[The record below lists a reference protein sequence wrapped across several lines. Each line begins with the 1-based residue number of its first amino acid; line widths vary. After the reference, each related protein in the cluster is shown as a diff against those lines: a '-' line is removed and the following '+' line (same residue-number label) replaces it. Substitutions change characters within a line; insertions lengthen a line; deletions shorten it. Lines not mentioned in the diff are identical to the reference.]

1 MSFLILVLDLDDTL
15 YPERTFV
22 ESGMNTVAHWLS
34 KNYGVPQRSVF
45 LRLLGELD
53 SSGRGRVF
61 DVVLADLNLFSSEN
75 IEQCVEIYR
84 GHKPQINLYPGAL
97 DAIQRHSALPTYL
110 LTDGFPAVQMRK
122 VHVLGIENH
131 FRRIFTT
138 WSFGRESGK
147 PSLRCFREI
156 VQIED
161 SSLQEIIYVGDDP
174 NKDFVSLNA
183 VGARTVRVMS
193 GRFADAQAAPGYDA
207 QTRIDGIAN
216 LDLLRF
222 PN

>member
-1 MSFLILVLDLDDTL
+1 MVLDLDDTL

-34 KNYGVPQRSVF
+34 KSYGVPQRSVF
-45 LRLLGELD
+45 LRLLSELD

-61 DVVLADLNLFSSEN
+61 DVVLEEFDLFSSEN
-75 IEQCVEIYR
+75 IEQCVDIYR
-84 GHKPQINLYPGAL
+84 GHKPEISLYPGAL
-97 DAIQRHSALPTYL
+97 DAIQRHSAFPTYL

-122 VHVLGIENH
+122 VDVLGIENL
-131 FRRIFTT
+131 FKRIFTT
-138 WSFGRESGK
+138 WSFGVEFGK
-147 PSLRCFREI
+147 PSLRCFHEI

-183 VGARTVRVMS
+183 IGARTIRVMS
-193 GRFADAQAAPGYDA
+193 GRFADSQAAPGFDA
-207 QTRIDGIAN
+207 QIQIDGIAN

-222 PN
+222 LN